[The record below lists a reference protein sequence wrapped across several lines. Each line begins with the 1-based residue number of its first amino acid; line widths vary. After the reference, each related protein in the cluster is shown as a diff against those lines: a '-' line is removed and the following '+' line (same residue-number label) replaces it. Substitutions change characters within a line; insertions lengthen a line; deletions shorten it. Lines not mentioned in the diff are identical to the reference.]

1 MVKVSFLIGTKTTEQ
16 SGFLICK
23 IRDSDS
29 SFLKLLIR
37 FKKFI
42 FIRFETHPWNRISAI
57 RCLPVLTTRL
67 FKLQS
72 FFSPLEHR
80 SKS

>member
-42 FIRFETHPWNRISAI
+42 FIRFETHTWNKISTI
-57 RCLPVLTTRL
+57 RCLTGLTTRL

-72 FFSPLEHR
+72 FISPLEHR